1 MNPMNSVN
9 IGSQLAGSSTANNS
23 DFLSQMEMINQA
35 KSEPAGQGVNFGAQ
49 GSSGTANSA
58 LAVPLKNSQSGPQVS
73 GDQDS
78 TNAITQLLNALI
90 QLLQGQGKTGDS
102 GKSAS
107 EASDGSNASAN
118 GPTATQNEQGSSDML
133 TQLMDMIKKMLG
145 QSSEGSD
152 SAGQS
157 ANGDSAAAPAS
168 AQSSNGTE
176 DSGSES
182 NGIAGK
188 LGAAL
193 QMLGLGAI
201 LSALQGSGASAQ
213 GSGDVS
219 K

>member
-9 IGSQLAGSSTANNS
+9 MGGQLGGSSTANNS
-23 DFLSQMEMINQA
+23 PFLSQMEAINQA
-35 KSEPAGQGVNFGAQ
+35 KSERAGQGVNFGTQ
-49 GSSGTANSA
+49 GGNGTANSA
-58 LAVPLKNSQSGPQVS
+58 LAIPLKNSQSGQEVS
-73 GDQDS
+73 EDQDS
-78 TNAITQLLNALI
+78 TNAITQLLNAII
-90 QLLQGQGKTGDS
+90 QLLQGQGKTDDS
-102 GKSAS
+102 GKTAS

-133 TQLMDMIKKMLG
+133 TQLMDMIKKLLG

-157 ANGDSAAAPAS
+157 ANGGSAAAPAS
-168 AQSSNGTE
+168 AQSSNGTQ